1 MKPDNN
7 ITCIFKLI
15 RCKIMR
21 VGKLAPIIW
30 LAMVIEYFDNEL
42 YNFQTLVTNDYCL
55 KLLDG

>member
-1 MKPDNN
+1 M
-7 ITCIFKLI
+7 C
-15 RCKIMR
+15 

-42 YNFQTLVTNDYCL
+42 YNFQTLVNNDYCL